1 MARKTNSAIAYAQD
15 VVDKKIK
22 APKYIIKQCQ
32 EFLDIVEN
40 KSDKYFLDI
49 KEVKLIEN
57 ATKLMNMAS
66 GLAVGKT
73 VYESLVGFQWLFIIA
88 ILCVKHKSNP
98 EKRRYETATLLIAR
112 KNGKTF
118 LIGVIFAILLIIEP
132 KFSEFYSV
140 AADGEL
146 SRIVKKELTQLITSS
161 PLIDKHFKIKRDVV
175 ECNLTKSSYKPLN
188 YSNNRLDGRKSNVWL
203 ADEVGALPER
213 YAISA
218 MKSSQINMINR
229 LGILISTA
237 YPNVNNP
244 MIEEV
249 DYAKKVLDGV
259 IEDETYFSLLYEPD
273 DTKNWKDNDDIIF
286 HSNPLALDIPDNL
299 DYLYQQRKLAIEV
312 TSERTNFLTKHL
324 NIFLQSNQDEVYL
337 DTDKWI
343 KCRTEKVNFNNKEV
357 VVAFDLSLTT
367 DLTAISMMYKE
378 DNKYFV
384 KAIGFLPEDS
394 LPNRREKIDY
404 RAAADIGECIIT
416 PGAIVD
422 YNMVEDYIRNIENKF
437 NCRINCIVAD
447 PFNAT
452 QMLLSLAEDYEVI
465 ELKQSYTNLSAP
477 TKEFRNE
484 VYKGN
489 IVYERSKL
497 FDWNVANAIT
507 RKDKSE
513 NEMLDKANKNKQR
526 IDLLAAT
533 IFAFSQCYLL
543 EEDWTIQII

>member
-1 MARKTNSAIAYAQD
+1 MAKRLNPAIEYCYK
-15 VVDKKIK
+15 VVQEEIP
-22 APKYIIKQCQ
+22 APKYIKKQC
-32 EFLDIVEN
+32 LDFIEVVEG

-49 KEVKLIEN
+49 KEVQLIEN
-57 ATKLMNMAS
+57 ATKLMKMAS

-88 ILCVKHKSNP
+88 ILCIKHKDNP
-98 EKRRYETATLLIAR
+98 EKRRYETATMLIAR

-146 SRIVKKELTQLITSS
+146 SRLVKKELDQLIISS
-161 PLIDKHFKIKRDVV
+161 PLIEKHFRSKRDVV
-175 ECNLTKSSYKPLN
+175 ECKLTKSSYKPLN
-188 YSNNRLDGRKSNVWL
+188 YSSNRLDGRKSNVWL

-218 MKSSQINMINR
+218 MKSSQINMLNR
-229 LGILISTA
+229 LGIMISTA
-237 YPNVNNP
+237 YPSEENP

-249 DYAKKVLDGV
+249 DYAKKVLDGG

-273 DTKNWKDNDDIIF
+273 DKKQWKTNDEILL
-286 HSNPLALDIPDNL
+286 HSNPLALEINDNL
-299 DYLYQQRKLAIEV
+299 DYLFQQRKLAIEV
-312 TSERTNFLTKHL
+312 ISERTNFLTKHL
-324 NIFLQSNQDEVYL
+324 NIFLANDNADAYL
-337 DTDKWI
+337 DIDKWK
-343 KCRTEKVNFNNKEV
+343 KCQVDNIDFTGKEV
-357 VVAFDLSLTT
+357 TVAFDLSLTT
-367 DLTAISMMYKE
+367 DLTAVSMMFKE
-378 DNKYFV
+378 DGKYFV
-384 KAIGFLPEDS
+384 KSIGFLPSDS

-404 RAAADIGECIIT
+404 KALEPLGECIIT
-416 PGAIVD
+416 KGAIVD
-422 YNMVEDYIRNIENKF
+422 YNAVEDHIRGIEDKYS
-437 NCRINCIVAD
+437 CTIKSIVAD
-447 PFNAT
+447 PYNAT

-465 ELKQSYTNLSAP
+465 ELRQSYTNLSPP

-484 VYKGN
+484 VYQGN
-489 IVYERSKL
+489 VFYEKSRL

-513 NEMLDKANKNKQR
+513 NEMLDKVNKNKQR

-533 IFAFSQCYLL
+533 IFAFSEVYQQ
-543 EEDWTIQII
+543 EESWAIQVI